1 MELREAPAP
10 HPPVENASHSHL
22 SCVPDRQVLLY
33 AGGALMIPIRISTD
47 SGEGCKGERV
57 PPVSRPDAQ
66 RYHLCPVSVTQMR
79 MILFYTWLRRYA
91 NDSH

>member
-47 SGEGCKGERV
+47 SGEG
-57 PPVSRPDAQ
+57 
-66 RYHLCPVSVTQMR
+66 
-79 MILFYTWLRRYA
+79 
-91 NDSH
+91 